1 MAGAVANIKVCSP
14 YKLRISLTGKY
25 HAICHYLYNLPLA
38 VIENQTYELNYYLIE
53 QSNKKMKEMKIKTI
67 RVFTIIVLM
76 GFMYSCQ
83 KQEVIEEALPTIDEN
98 SEAYR
103 ITKNISYNNVNVDVI
118 IDKPINDVVDVL
130 VVYHGTAT
138 LDSKILEAANK
149 ILDNFKDILDRQ
161 DMMIMSVVYPEE
173 NILFGDNILEA
184 EAALLWVKNEA
195 AQDLGITI
203 EKIFLGGHSQGGYLV
218 TRLNTLHET
227 NGVIA
232 SAPGPLNLKYRCQ
245 LEEDE
250 VINNQAV
257 CTLLKNEY
265 GTTVQNPN
273 EYTERSLLNYTNE
286 YKSDIL
292 FVQGLQDSYLQMYSW
307 PLFKQQITDCT
318 NCQITQFLELPD
330 YGHPALF
337 QSPDAKLEFNT
348 FIYNR

>member
-1 MAGAVANIKVCSP
+1 LKIKP
-14 YKLRISLTGKY
+14 D
-25 HAICHYLYNLPLA
+25 
-38 VIENQTYELNYYLIE
+38 ELNYYLIE

-83 KQEVIEEALPTIDEN
+83 KQEVIEEVLPTIDEN

-195 AQDLGITI
+195 AQDLG
-203 EKIFLGGHSQGGYLV
+203 
-218 TRLNTLHET
+218 
-227 NGVIA
+227 
-232 SAPGPLNLKYRCQ
+232 
-245 LEEDE
+245 
-250 VINNQAV
+250 
-257 CTLLKNEY
+257 
-265 GTTVQNPN
+265 
-273 EYTERSLLNYTNE
+273 
-286 YKSDIL
+286 
-292 FVQGLQDSYLQMYSW
+292 
-307 PLFKQQITDCT
+307 
-318 NCQITQFLELPD
+318 
-330 YGHPALF
+330 
-337 QSPDAKLEFNT
+337 
-348 FIYNR
+348 